1 MSKKTP
7 PRGAWLT
14 DIDDTLLLS
23 GEYPD
28 DSWMA
33 ELSGFIDALGRHQIL
48 WIPMSGVALVKLG
61 SRILDRLPPGTCE
74 NVQYYGGDGSLK
86 YYWDSTSRRWREEE
100 RFSRLF
106 SDAQALMILGE
117 EEWKR
122 SLVQLG
128 QREGL
133 STGDLEGR
141 IGARRKEAQAVLH
154 QAGFAGDAA
163 VLPVLMK
170 TIEGRGRNPGE
181 SATYFRGGSVSWMML
196 GDTSA
201 EPYHEPGN
209 HRLRLELIE
218 FSRQWLK
225 DRGGLASLGAAA
237 VTVPFPGARG
247 IKFVLAGNDKER
259 GARDLM
265 GETGLK
271 PDQLIFVGN
280 ELHEGG
286 NDNMLRNIP
295 GVTLLSVGDREDPG
309 EYVVPGRS
317 PGGKEVLSGV
327 EANRYWMRWALSR
340 LDAGISWEDVLR
352 QLREAREL

>member
-1 MSKKTP
+1 MNDANRILEVNKEGFA
-7 PRGAWLT
+7 GAWMT
-14 DIDDTLLLS
+14 DIDDTIINS
-23 GEYPD
+23 GITPD
-28 DSWMA
+28 PQWIRWISKNIRI
-33 ELSGFIDALGRHQIL
+33 LQKHRIL
-48 WIPMSGVALVKLG
+48 WVPMSGVAMVKLG
-61 SRILDRLPPGTCE
+61 PRILYRLPKELLSGIL
-74 NVQYYGGDGSLK
+74 YYGGDGSQK
-86 YYWDSTSRRWREEE
+86 YFYDPEKETWLEDEHFRSV
-100 RFSRLF
+100 F
-106 SDAQALMILGE
+106 SDAQ
-117 EEWKR
+117 
-122 SLVQLG
+122 SL
-128 QREGL
+128 
-133 STGDLEGR
+133 
-141 IGARRKEAQAVLH
+141 AVLGREEFLNSIPDGNSSVAKRYE
-154 QAGFAGDAA
+154 QAKAILDDGGF
-163 VLPVLMK
+163 K
-170 TIEGRGRNPGE
+170 SEGILSEMMQMLSDHGFDPGFSE
-181 SATYFRGGSVSWMML
+181 TYFRGGSVSWMML